1 MKPLTSAE
9 QNDAY
14 DATRDVDSVGLHA
27 IGPTVKCAA
36 KLLAQANK
44 CQSDNDEEE
53 STHHF
58 DRHRVTKEIRH
69 AIRVAEKNNFGRR
82 TIDSV
87 LHELAAGNFDD
98 VRCRHTHDENERRP
112 PEIVAAVASG
122 QTTNRHSQE
131 ASQQHDVGEKRQVQR
146 MSGKP
151 TNRCQLEK

>member
-1 MKPLTSAE
+1 MSFRRDFITKPIFSFARGVLPPMSDTEREALE
-9 QNDAY
+9 AGDVWWDA
-14 DATRDVDSVGLHA
+14 DLFTGNPDW
-27 IGPTVKCAA
+27 A
-36 KLLAQANK
+36 KLLAHANK
-44 CQSDNDEEE
+44 CQGDNDEEE

-122 QTTNRHSQE
+122 QTTDRHSQE
-131 ASQQHDVGEKRQVQR
+131 ASQ
-146 MSGKP
+146 
-151 TNRCQLEK
+151 